1 VSLHSFDPIAAPDA
15 PDLLAFGGET
25 EPTEFYLVNL
35 LEAKIQPAITVGAQW
50 FLYRDGW
57 WRETDKS
64 GLRPIAQ
71 SLIPAK
77 WRTAR
82 REHAVIDHLE
92 GRLQKPR
99 EALASFHRWDGGA
112 VLLNVANGTLRVTA
126 DSVELLPHDSA
137 HLFTTQIATS
147 YDPEAQAPIFGR
159 VVSEAIADCEDSDL
173 LMLCAGNFLLPDSRF
188 ETCLVCYGTAGT
200 GKSTIAEGIIA
211 TTLGRD
217 IIRQLSMAQI
227 WDPKGYS
234 VPKLRGAAVNI
245 GTELESLELDDSSNF
260 TRIVSGEA
268 IEARQIYGEPFT
280 MRTTCKLWFLS
291 NHLPRFRHS
300 TEAELRRMRFIRFNR
315 IPEEKDV
322 TLKDRIRAE
331 RDGIFVPMVHYLQR
345 LMTLREIPLG
355 SAKSQESRERF
366 AIINDPIGAFVKA
379 QCIIDQRATTRKQDL
394 AEAGPCGSLLGFH
407 CRTFSFKLV
416 LFQDAL

>member
-1 VSLHSFDPIAAPDA
+1 
-15 PDLLAFGGET
+15 
-25 EPTEFYLVNL
+25 
-35 LEAKIQPAITVGAQW
+35 
-50 FLYRDGW
+50 
-57 WRETDKS
+57 
-64 GLRPIAQ
+64 
-71 SLIPAK
+71 
-77 WRTAR
+77 
-82 REHAVIDHLE
+82 
-92 GRLQKPR
+92 
-99 EALASFHRWDGGA
+99 
-112 VLLNVANGTLRVTA
+112 VTA

-315 IPEEKDV
+315 IP
-322 TLKDRIRAE
+322 RR
-331 RDGIFVPMVHYLQR
+331 
-345 LMTLREIPLG
+345 
-355 SAKSQESRERF
+355 
-366 AIINDPIGAFVKA
+366 
-379 QCIIDQRATTRKQDL
+379 
-394 AEAGPCGSLLGFH
+394 
-407 CRTFSFKLV
+407 RT
-416 LFQDAL
+416 

>member
-1 VSLHSFDPIAAPDA
+1 
-15 PDLLAFGGET
+15 
-25 EPTEFYLVNL
+25 
-35 LEAKIQPAITVGAQW
+35 
-50 FLYRDGW
+50 
-57 WRETDKS
+57 
-64 GLRPIAQ
+64 
-71 SLIPAK
+71 
-77 WRTAR
+77 
-82 REHAVIDHLE
+82 
-92 GRLQKPR
+92 
-99 EALASFHRWDGGA
+99 
-112 VLLNVANGTLRVTA
+112 
-126 DSVELLPHDSA
+126 
-137 HLFTTQIATS
+137 
-147 YDPEAQAPIFGR
+147 
-159 VVSEAIADCEDSDL
+159 L

-268 IEARQIYGEPFT
+268 IEARQIYSEPFT

-331 RDGIFVPMVHYLQR
+331 RDGIFALMVHYLQR

-355 SAKSQESRERF
+355 SAKR
-366 AIINDPIGAFVKA
+366 
-379 QCIIDQRATTRKQDL
+379 
-394 AEAGPCGSLLGFH
+394 
-407 CRTFSFKLV
+407 
-416 LFQDAL
+416 